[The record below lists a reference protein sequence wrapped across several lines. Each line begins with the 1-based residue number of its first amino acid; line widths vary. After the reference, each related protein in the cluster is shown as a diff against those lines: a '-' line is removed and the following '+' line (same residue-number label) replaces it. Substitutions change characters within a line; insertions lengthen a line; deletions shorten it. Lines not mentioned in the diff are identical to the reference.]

1 MGILMG
7 SKMETAAPV
16 VQIGEAMQTSTADFV
31 ENATHSTIMSESLVR
46 KGQLKMSRRPLRVL
60 VIEDEQDIRE
70 VLVDCLTGEGFVV
83 ESLASPLDALPII
96 DRFKPDILTVDRK
109 MPHISGERLIQMIR
123 GVDAYAKI
131 PIIVVSGLG
140 SEADKVLTLD
150 IGADDYMTKPF
161 YPSELVARINALMRR
176 VGPDAEPTENKVIEF
191 DGIRIDLG
199 AHEVFIGNENIRMT
213 LTEFK
218 ILKELLTAPNRVFT
232 RDELKLKVLNS
243 MNVTDRTIDVHIAA
257 LRRKMGDKSNSIHSV
272 RGVGYKYIG

>member
-1 MGILMG
+1 
-7 SKMETAAPV
+7 MESNAA
-16 VQIGEAMQTSTADFV
+16 
-31 ENATHSTIMSESLVR
+31 ATVDTQVR
-46 KGQLKMSRRPLRVL
+46 KGQVNMSKRPMRVL

-70 VLVDCLTGEGFVV
+70 VLVDCLTSEGFVV
-83 ESLASPLDALPII
+83 ESLASPLDALPTI

-123 GVDAYAKI
+123 GVEAYSRI

-176 VGPDAEPTENKVIEF
+176 ANPEGPPSEEKAIEY

-199 AHEVFIGNENIRMT
+199 AHEVYIGDENVKMT

-218 ILKELLTAPNRVFT
+218 ILKELLGTPNRVFT

-257 LRRKMGDKSNSIHSV
+257 LRRKMGVKSNSIQSV